1 MRALVSGLSATS
13 SGSIL
18 VSDVKATSSSIRLIS
33 PVLEAPPALPEPD
46 WGLVKPTYS
55 YMTRDQLAQENE
67 QLRKS
72 LINAQMQMRA
82 RDAML
87 EGSHAQL
94 VLQNLTLQKTHQA
107 LFNKENQ
114 SKNDRTLLFD
124 GKAQVLS
131 SDDFTDKVSNAT
143 ERREAEITRRVENAQ
158 RRQSR
163 KEIQAQLEEEW
174 KQIKTAH
181 ETAIEEWSAQC
192 QNLKDQGV
200 PKKNWPKKPT
210 RPRKPKSPMSD
221 QAAGD
226 SGNEDNGAEGD
237 GDHDSDA

>member
-1 MRALVSGLSATS
+1 MTFSKHTGANPWSRSAPN
-13 SGSIL
+13 
-18 VSDVKATSSSIRLIS
+18 ASIRRQSNPGSRSWRNSLCNRGS
-33 PVLEAPPALPEPD
+33 YQRTSMPWMWVPPRTLRPWPCNRF
-46 WGLVKPTYS
+46 S
-55 YMTRDQLAQENE
+55 RDEDSA
-67 QLRKS
+67 S
-72 LINAQMQMRA
+72 AG
-82 RDAML
+82 L

-107 LFNKENQ
+107 YNKENR

-131 SDDFTDKVSNAT
+131 SDDFTAKVSNAA
-143 ERREAEITRRVENAQ
+143 ERREAEITRRAENAQ

-174 KQIKTAH
+174 KQIKMAH

-192 QNLKDQGV
+192 QNLKDQGI
-200 PKKNWPKKPT
+200 PKKNWPNEPT
-210 RPRKPKSPMSD
+210 RPRKPKPPVFD

-226 SGNEDNGAEGD
+226 SGNEDDGAEGD
-237 GDHDSDA
+237 GEHNSDA